1 MEELWKTL
9 VPFYYLGIN
18 YTESQR
24 PTVRIRQHNIKQ
36 FSHFLLI
43 TFFLG
48 GGLVRSSNNIQ

>member
-36 FSHFLLI
+36 FSNFMLV
-43 TFFLG
+43 TFFFG
-48 GGLVRSSNNIQ
+48 GGGS